1 MTTTTDA
8 SVSIASNAAGSTAP
22 TAGELTTP
30 QTSRN
35 IERLISK
42 YPIDHVL
49 FSEGDPGSEM
59 FIVLRGEVHIHKSS
73 GGLQV
78 QLGVFRA
85 GDFFGEMAL
94 VEAGVRTATATVT
107 LADTELVA
115 VNQARFVYLV
125 SQQPAFALS
134 VMRMMGRR
142 VEEMNQRLASM
153 GEARELA
160 ETK

>member
-1 MTTTTDA
+1 
-8 SVSIASNAAGSTAP
+8 
-22 TAGELTTP
+22 
-30 QTSRN
+30 
-35 IERLISK
+35 
-42 YPIDHVL
+42 
-49 FSEGDPGSEM
+49 M

-153 GEARELA
+153 GEALELA